1 MNKKGRSAWFFS
13 LLAVCAL
20 LIAAC
25 GDSSGDDDSTST
37 SGSNDTGSSA
47 NSEPAGEQTDAI
59 ASISGSIKGS
69 GASFPDAFYQEA
81 IGGLADIAPGLTV
94 TYEAVGSSSG
104 REAFSQNLNDFA
116 GTDSL
121 VKDGEGI
128 EEDDFFYI
136 PTTAASVAVVYNL
149 PGVDELNLD
158 GETIAKIFQRDVT
171 TWDDPAIAAI
181 NEGVEL
187 PSTGIT
193 VARRADGSGTTKN
206 FTAFIEAAAPDT
218 WTLGSDDTVEWPADT
233 EGGQQNPGVA
243 GIVSGTEGAI
253 GYIDFGNA
261 VELGLQMAKVA
272 NQEGNFIAPS
282 VEATQA
288 ALASA
293 ELADDLTYKPLFGP
307 GADAYPIT
315 APTYIMVRSSYSDAA
330 IGEAVVEF
338 VRWLITDGAD
348 TYAADLGYAPT
359 PDSFRT
365 AAFEKLD
372 AVTFG

>member
-1 MNKKGRSAWFFS
+1 MNKKGRLAWLFS
-13 LLAVCAL
+13 LLAVFS
-20 LIAAC
+20 LILAAC
-25 GDSSGDDDSTST
+25 GDSDGDDE
-37 SGSNDTGSSA
+37 GSDGGTGNTGSPSA
-47 NSEPAGEQTDAI
+47 EPAGEQTDAI
-59 ASISGSIKGS
+59 ASISGDIKGS

-81 IGGLADIAPGLTV
+81 IGGLGDVAPGLTV

-104 REAFSQNLNDFA
+104 REAFAQNLNDFA

-128 EEDDFFYI
+128 EADDFFYI

-149 PGVDELNLD
+149 PSVDELNLD
-158 GETIAKIFQRDVT
+158 GDTIAKIFQRDIT
-171 TWDDPAIAAI
+171 TWNDPAIAAT
-181 NEGVEL
+181 NEGVDL
-187 PSTGIT
+187 PDTSIT
-193 VARRADGSGTTKN
+193 VARRSDGSGTTKN
-206 FTAFIEAAAPDT
+206 FTTYLETAAPDT

-243 GIVSGTEGAI
+243 GIVTGTEGAI

-261 VELGLQMAKVA
+261 VELDLQMANVA
-272 NQEGNFIAPS
+272 NQEGNFVAPS

-288 ALASA
+288 ALDSA
-293 ELADDLTYKPLFGP
+293 DLADDLSYNPLYGP

-315 APTYIMVRSSYSDAA
+315 APTYIMVRTAYSDAA

-348 TYAADLGYAPT
+348 TYAAEVGYAPI
-359 PDSFRT
+359 PESFRT
-365 AAFEKLD
+365 KAFEKLD
-372 AVTFG
+372 AVEIG